1 MTSVDAFEF
10 GDGRVLIGLWA
21 LLPLAALLLLS
32 LRRRA
37 AALAR
42 LGALVPAR
50 VSAEAVRL
58 HQRRLA
64 LLWAAVG
71 LLILALG
78 RPTLGYRYEEVPQR
92 GLDLVI
98 VLDVSRS
105 MNVTDVS
112 PSRME
117 RAQREVLDLAELVD
131 GDRVGLVLF
140 AAGAWPRMPLTVD
153 YGALR
158 FMVRDSEPN
167 SLVSQGSDLGA
178 GIDEGLRLLGK
189 REEADQAML
198 IISDGEDHE
207 AGAIEAARRA
217 AEAGVRIFAMGVG
230 SPEGAPIPAG
240 EGGSGFVKD
249 EAGQVV
255 LSRLDEGVLQSLA
268 AATGGAYVRSRGDAV
283 DVTAL
288 YQDELRGKLTAGD
301 RGVRREKIGEERF
314 MWFIGGALLLL
325 GLGLGL
331 RPGALR
337 LSGAAA
343 GLILCVG
350 LARAAE
356 DWTKEAE
363 RLAAEQAG
371 KPDDLGLA
379 ERLGEA
385 LFRAGDYDRAQ
396 EVLEGVAERSVDP
409 AQRQRAR
416 YNGGLAAYR
425 GGQLTRALEDW
436 QRVQQ
441 DNPEHAAAK
450 QNAEA
455 VQQELAARTQPPKE
469 QPQEGQEGEPQEGQE
484 GGQPQEGQEGQP
496 QEGQPGQPQEGQP
509 SQPPSGEQS
518 QEGAQPGEPGEGQPP
533 IGERGEIEGQ
543 EGATEEGAATGDPAE
558 GNGDITAREA
568 ERLLDGV
575 QEGSPRKRT
584 GDRPRSGKDW

>member
-1 MTSVDAFEF
+1 MNSNDAFEF

-21 LLPLAALLLLS
+21 LVPLAGLLVLS

-50 VSAEAVRL
+50 VSAAAVSL

-71 LLILALG
+71 LLILALS

-105 MNVTDVS
+105 MSVTDVS

-117 RAQREVLDLAELVD
+117 RAQREVLDLAELID

-140 AAGAWPRMPLTVD
+140 AGGAWPRMPLTVD

-167 SLVSQGSDLGA
+167 TLLSQGSDLGA
-178 GIDEGLRLLGK
+178 GIDEGLRLLGT
-189 REEADQAML
+189 REEADQAL
-198 IISDGEDHE
+198 VIISDGEDHE
-207 AGAIEAARRA
+207 AGAIEAAKRA

-230 SPEGAPIPAG
+230 SPEGAPIPTG
-240 EGGSGFVKD
+240 EGGGFVKD

-255 LSRLDEGVLQSLA
+255 LSRLDEGALQTLA
-268 AATGGAYVRSRGDAV
+268 AATGGAYVRSRGDAT

-288 YQDELRGKLTAGD
+288 YQDELRGKLSAGD

-314 MWFIGGALLLL
+314 MWFIGGAFLLLVL
-325 GLGLGL
+325 GAGL

-337 LSGAAA
+337 LSGAVA
-343 GLILCVG
+343 GLIFCVG

-356 DWTKEAE
+356 DWKQEVE
-363 RLAAEQAG
+363 RLASEQAS

-436 QRVQQ
+436 QRIQQ

-455 VQQELAARTQPPKE
+455 VQKELSARTQPPEE
-469 QPQEGQEGEPQEGQE
+469 QPQQGQPGEGE
-484 GGQPQEGQEGQP
+484 PQEGQEGQP
-496 QEGQPGQPQEGQP
+496 QEGQPQEGQQGQPQ
-509 SQPPSGEQS
+509 SGEQS
-518 QEGAQPGEPGEGQPP
+518 QDGAQPADPGEGQPTEEGQPP
-533 IGERGEIEGQ
+533 IGERGEIEG
-543 EGATEEGAATGDPAE
+543 EAGTAGEDAAAGEPTDA
-558 GNGDITAREA
+558 NGDITAREA

-575 QEGSPRKRT
+575 QEGSPRIRT
-584 GDRPRSGKDW
+584 SDRPRSGKDW